1 MAALVPGKVE
11 VTVPP
16 GVAGGDTI
24 NVNAAGQLISCRV
37 PDGMREGDK
46 FQVQPAT
53 QPVVQ
58 PIPVVPEGVVIAPGD
73 MLPHEKAC
81 LDMRYSTRI
90 IAIVDVVLTL
100 INLWAGGFW
109 FLVCL
114 IGAICG
120 FIGAHIYNSCLVLV
134 YVVFA
139 WVWVAGLIL
148 NIIVVTIFFF
158 ANRHE
163 FSWVEGSFTAWYIAF
178 MVWSLIL
185 LVVRV
190 YIAGFV
196 HKFFNALQSVG
207 DDRAKEL
214 GEHSNYDQKCVVVP

>member
-1 MAALVPGKVE
+1 MTTTSHLHIHAP
-11 VTVPP
+11 
-16 GVAGGDTI
+16 
-24 NVNAAGQLISCRV
+24 VNADNQTFI
-37 PDGMREGDK
+37 
-46 FQVQPAT
+46 AT
-53 QPVVQ
+53 
-58 PIPVVPEGVVIAPGD
+58 
-73 MLPHEKAC
+73 
-81 LDMRYSTRI
+81 
-90 IAIVDVVLTL
+90 
-100 INLWAGGFW
+100 F
-109 FLVCL
+109 F
-114 IGAICG
+114 
-120 FIGAHIYNSCLVLV
+120 
-134 YVVFA
+134 
-139 WVWVAGLIL
+139 
-148 NIIVVTIFFF
+148 TIFFF

>member
-1 MAALVPGKVE
+1 MMMFRIVAKTQAQETAAY
-11 VTVPP
+11 VT
-16 GVAGGDTI
+16 T
-24 NVNAAGQLISCRV
+24 
-37 PDGMREGDK
+37 K
-46 FQVQPAT
+46 QP
-53 QPVVQ
+53 
-58 PIPVVPEGVVIAPGD
+58 
-73 MLPHEKAC
+73 
-81 LDMRYSTRI
+81 
-90 IAIVDVVLTL
+90 
-100 INLWAGGFW
+100 
-109 FLVCL
+109 
-114 IGAICG
+114 
-120 FIGAHIYNSCLVLV
+120 
-134 YVVFA
+134 

>member
-1 MAALVPGKVE
+1 M
-11 VTVPP
+11 
-16 GVAGGDTI
+16 
-24 NVNAAGQLISCRV
+24 
-37 PDGMREGDK
+37 
-46 FQVQPAT
+46 
-53 QPVVQ
+53 VV
-58 PIPVVPEGVVIAPGD
+58 VDLLRAVLADLHEEGVELRD
-73 MLPHEKAC
+73 
-81 LDMRYSTRI
+81 D
-90 IAIVDVVLTL
+90 D
-100 INLWAGGFW
+100 
-109 FLVCL
+109 
-114 IGAICG
+114 
-120 FIGAHIYNSCLVLV
+120 
-134 YVVFA
+134 
-139 WVWVAGLIL
+139 
-148 NIIVVTIFFF
+148 IIVVTIFFF

>member
-1 MAALVPGKVE
+1 MLVAQNSLGSVCPVPL
-11 VTVPP
+11 TVR
-16 GVAGGDTI
+16 GT
-24 NVNAAGQLISCRV
+24 
-37 PDGMREGDK
+37 
-46 FQVQPAT
+46 
-53 QPVVQ
+53 
-58 PIPVVPEGVVIAPGD
+58 
-73 MLPHEKAC
+73 
-81 LDMRYSTRI
+81 
-90 IAIVDVVLTL
+90 
-100 INLWAGGFW
+100 
-109 FLVCL
+109 VCV
-114 IGAICG
+114 

-148 NIIVVTIFFF
+148 NIIVITIFFF

-214 GEHSNYDQKCVVVP
+214 GEHSNYDQKCVVIP

>member
-1 MAALVPGKVE
+1 MTPS
-11 VTVPP
+11 PP
-16 GVAGGDTI
+16 
-24 NVNAAGQLISCRV
+24 LR
-37 PDGMREGDK
+37 
-46 FQVQPAT
+46 
-53 QPVVQ
+53 
-58 PIPVVPEGVVIAPGD
+58 
-73 MLPHEKAC
+73 AC
-81 LDMRYSTRI
+81 T
-90 IAIVDVVLTL
+90 
-100 INLWAGGFW
+100 
-109 FLVCL
+109 
-114 IGAICG
+114 
-120 FIGAHIYNSCLVLV
+120 HIWRRS
-134 YVVFA
+134 
-139 WVWVAGLIL
+139 GLIL

>member
-1 MAALVPGKVE
+1 MLLLVRDGTVDDLAFAHGVRRHDGLRGRLHLERVPGFE
-11 VTVPP
+11 TFRDL
-16 GVAGGDTI
+16 A
-24 NVNAAGQLISCRV
+24 
-37 PDGMREGDK
+37 
-46 FQVQPAT
+46 
-53 QPVVQ
+53 
-58 PIPVVPEGVVIAPGD
+58 
-73 MLPHEKAC
+73 
-81 LDMRYSTRI
+81 LDR
-90 IAIVDVVLTL
+90 LTL
-100 INLWAGGFW
+100 GLDVDRVARADALGHGH
-109 FLVCL
+109 LHEL
-114 IGAICG
+114 RDEGHLAK
-120 FIGAHIYNSCLVLV
+120 YSDVLV

-214 GEHSNYDQKCVVVP
+214 GEHSNYDQKCVVIP

>member
-1 MAALVPGKVE
+1 MRLRKPGRVHGSWRAPRRRFAAAITPSLVSGTPPSSIPCGVSSDLTGPSYPG
-11 VTVPP
+11 
-16 GVAGGDTI
+16 
-24 NVNAAGQLISCRV
+24 AA
-37 PDGMREGDK
+37 
-46 FQVQPAT
+46 
-53 QPVVQ
+53 
-58 PIPVVPEGVVIAPGD
+58 
-73 MLPHEKAC
+73 PHS
-81 LDMRYSTRI
+81 R
-90 IAIVDVVLTL
+90 
-100 INLWAGGFW
+100 
-109 FLVCL
+109 
-114 IGAICG
+114 AICG

>member
-1 MAALVPGKVE
+1 MRPSRPKKRACEDAVWAVGHGGGVRPTPSTRRYNYNVE
-11 VTVPP
+11 DLAEDVGPR
-16 GVAGGDTI
+16 DR
-24 NVNAAGQLISCRV
+24 RV
-37 PDGMREGDK
+37 PVWKSVSGGR
-46 FQVQPAT
+46 A
-53 QPVVQ
+53 
-58 PIPVVPEGVVIAPGD
+58 AP
-73 MLPHEKAC
+73 H
-81 LDMRYSTRI
+81 
-90 IAIVDVVLTL
+90 AIDNLDVVLTL